1 MYEGNME
8 NHMSFTKEDDIQDEL
23 QEPAADVPGSE
34 RTSNTDDKITDEA
47 VLDHCK
53 CQIATYHMQWLRD
66 EEVIRDHLIDLLRSK
81 QVVELDTNW
90 SLDEGSFL

>member
-1 MYEGNME
+1 MYEGNIV
-8 NHMSFTKEDDIQDEL
+8 NHRGFTKEDDIQEKL
-23 QEPAADVPGSE
+23 RKLAADVPGSE

-66 EEVIRDHLIDLLRSK
+66 EEVYRDRLADLFRSK